1 MSYFVCFPYYKHTHI
16 IPILTLA
23 PFYYTNYYQQLNPS
37 IYIHKTAEEE
47 LEDEI
52 IEELLGGSAVDG
64 VPVNLQGNDTNESL
78 LEEEIKSI
86 EQGGDVYVEELELEI
101 GDIEDEIAGTC
112 LMCFVWHVNTWA
124 DQTMFHIDS

>member
-1 MSYFVCFPYYKHTHI
+1 MSYFVCFPYCKHTHI

-23 PFYYTNYYQQLNPS
+23 PFYYTNYSQQLNPS

-64 VPVNLQGNDTNESL
+64 VPVNLQGNDSNESL

-101 GDIEDEIAGTC
+101 EDIEDEIAGTC
-112 LMCFVWHVNTWA
+112 LMCFV
-124 DQTMFHIDS
+124 